1 MRTVRHIIR
10 VMRMNEMALLR
21 MLQLASPALPIGAFS
36 WSQGLE
42 YAVHAGWVRDEQ
54 SAYAWLHGVLQ
65 QGLMRL
71 DVPILLRLH
80 AYWWQGHEPVHWNQR
95 LLAARETRELRE
107 EDRQLGAALIR
118 LLHDLD
124 CPQAQMRL
132 GRETAFATAF
142 ALAAVHWQIPRH
154 EMALAFLWTWVE
166 HQVAAAVKLV
176 PLGQTAGQRLLGALI
191 PHLPVMVEQADAL
204 TDARL
209 GTALPALALASSL
222 HESQYSRL
230 FRS

>member
-1 MRTVRHIIR
+1 
-10 VMRMNEMALLR
+10 MRMNEIALLR
-21 MLQLASPALPIGAFS
+21 LLQLASPALPIGAFS

-42 YAVHAGWVRDEQ
+42 QAVQAGWVHDEP
-54 SAYAWLHGVLQ
+54 SAQAWLQGVLQ

-71 DVPILLRLH
+71 DVPILLRAH
-80 AYWWQGHEPVHWNQR
+80 AHWQQGYEPVDWNRR

-118 LLHDLD
+118 LLHDLA
-124 CPQAQMRL
+124 CPPAGALLAQ
-132 GRETAFATAF
+132 EIAFATAF
-142 ALAAVHWQIPRH
+142 ALAAVHWQIPVD
-154 EMALAFLWTWVE
+154 ETALAFLWTWTE

-191 PHLPVMVEQADAL
+191 PHLPVVAAQAGAL
-204 TDARL
+204 TDDRL